1 VEKVRLK
8 KDQLL
13 KILHNNREIHAQQYT
28 DAVEGF
34 YATVRE
40 KLGELHSRLESK
52 ELVAY
57 HMNEVPPESHVK
69 DYDRAI
75 KKLEMTLDTEI
86 ELADHEFAQ
95 YVENT
100 GWDWSHHW
108 QMSNSK
114 YVAVSAAMKAP
125 NNASARPALKR

>member
-13 KILHNNREIHAQQYT
+13 KILRDNREVHAQQYA

-34 YATVRE
+34 YATVLE
-40 KLGELHSRLESK
+40 KLRELHSRLEAR
-52 ELVAY
+52 ELVSY
-57 HMNEVPPESHVK
+57 HINEVPPESHVK

-86 ELADHEFAQ
+86 ELSDHEFAR

-100 GWDWSHHW
+100 SWDWSNHW
-108 QMSNSK
+108 EMSNSK
-114 YVAVSAAMKAP
+114 YVAMSAAMKVP
-125 NNASARPALKR
+125 NSAARPAARR